1 MHPLEAELSNR
12 FTQALATAFGTDAST
27 FDPEL
32 RAATRPEFGHFQTNL
47 PLRLAKPLRLAPRAI
62 GQALIDAL
70 DVADL
75 CVQPTLEG
83 QGFINLTLRPDVL
96 GARVNAMLD
105 DERLGVPAPAVVQRV
120 VVDYSSPNVAK
131 EMHVGH
137 LRSTVIG
144 DALARVLTLAGHD
157 VIRQNHLGDWGTQF
171 GMLIEAL
178 IDDGHDGG
186 DLDLAALDALY
197 RFARARFEGDRSFA
211 DRARNRVVD
220 LQSGDEETVAIWHRL
235 VSVSLASFD
244 AMYTRMGAL
253 LTDEDLAGESTYND
267 DLPTVVAGLDAA
279 GMLRESDG
287 ARCVFPQ
294 GFTGRDGEPLP
305 MIVRKADGGYG
316 YDATDLAAIRRRVD
330 DLHADR
336 LVYVVDARQSLHFDQ
351 LFAVAREAG
360 WLPARV
366 TAQHVA
372 FGMVL
377 GENGRPFKT
386 RTGDTVSLSSLLDE
400 AVAKAAEALDDRGS
414 DLTGDARTET
424 AQAVGIG
431 AVKYADLVNDL
442 ERNYVYAVDRMVAM
456 EGNTG
461 PYLQYA
467 HARLATLLAKADT
480 VDAVVGEL
488 THPAEQRL
496 ALLLTGFG
504 GTVEDVADTLEPHRL
519 CAYLY
524 QLATALSV
532 FYEQCP
538 VLKAEPADRA
548 TRLALC
554 VATRR
559 TLETG
564 LGLLGMSAPQR
575 M

>member
-1 MHPLEAELSNR
+1 VHPVEAELSTR
-12 FTQALATAFGTDAST
+12 LTQALIAAFGADVAT

-75 CVQPTLEG
+75 CVQPALEG

-96 GARVNAMLD
+96 GALVNAMLD
-105 DERLGVPAPAVVQRV
+105 DERLGVPVPAVVQRV

-178 IDDGHDGG
+178 LDDGHDGG

-197 RFARARFEGDRSFA
+197 RSSRARFEADRSFA

-220 LQSGDEETVAIWHRL
+220 LQSGDDDTVAIWHRL
-235 VSVSLASFD
+235 VGVSLASFD
-244 AMYTRMGAL
+244 AMYTRIGAL

-287 ARCVFPQ
+287 AMCVFPP

-305 MIVRKADGGYG
+305 VIVRKADGGYG

-351 LFAVAREAG
+351 VFAVAREAG

-400 AVAKAAEALDDRGS
+400 AVAKAAQTLDERGS
-414 DLTGDARTET
+414 HLTGDARTET

-467 HARLATLLAKADT
+467 HARLATLLAKAGS

-504 GTVEDVADTLEPHRL
+504 GTVEDVAETLEPHRL
-519 CAYLY
+519 CAYLH

-559 TLETG
+559 VLETG
-564 LGLLGMSAPQR
+564 LGLLGIIAPQR

>member
-1 MHPLEAELSNR
+1 MHPVEAELSAR
-12 FTQALATAFGTDAST
+12 LGQAST
-27 FDPEL
+27 ATFGEDAAVFDPEL
-32 RAATRPEFGHFQTNL
+32 RAATRPDFGHFQTNL
-47 PLRLAKPLRLAPRAI
+47 PLRLAKPLRLPPRAI
-62 GQALIDAL
+62 GEALIAAL

-75 CVQPTLEG
+75 CLPPALEG
-83 QGFINLTLRPDVL
+83 QGFINLTLLPGVL
-96 GARVNAMLD
+96 ADLVNAMLAD
-105 DERLGVPAPAVVQRV
+105 DRLGVPAPDVRQRV

-178 IDDGHDGG
+178 LVDGHDGG
-186 DLDLAALDALY
+186 DLDLASLDALY
-197 RFARARFEGDRSFA
+197 RGARARFEADVSFA
-211 DRARNRVVD
+211 DRARNRVVA
-220 LQSGDEETVAIWHRL
+220 LQSGDEETLAIWHRL
-235 VSVSLASFD
+235 VTVSLASFD
-244 AMYTRMGAL
+244 AMYSRMGAL
-253 LTDEDLAGESTYND
+253 LTDDDLAGESTYNA
-267 DLPTVVAGLDAA
+267 DLPTIVAGLDAA
-279 GMLRESDG
+279 GMLQESEG
-287 ARCVFPQ
+287 ALCVFPP

-336 LVYVVDARQSLHFDQ
+336 LIYVVDARQSLHFDQ
-351 LFAVAREAG
+351 VFAVARAAG
-360 WLPARV
+360 WLPDRV

-400 AVAKAAEALDDRGS
+400 AVAKAADALDARGS
-414 DLTGDARTET
+414 DLTGTARDVT

-442 ERNYVYAVDRMVAM
+442 ERNYFYAVDRMVAM

-467 HARLATLLAKADT
+467 HARLATLLAKAGT
-480 VDAVVGEL
+480 VDAAVGDL

-504 GTVEDVADTLEPHRL
+504 GTVEEVADTLEPHRL
-519 CAYLY
+519 CGYLY
-524 QLATALSV
+524 QLATTLSV

-538 VLKAEPADRA
+538 VLKAAPADRA

-554 VATRR
+554 LATRR

-564 LGLLGMSAPQR
+564 LGLLGISAPNR